1 MNYFQIKEIPR
12 SPKKTVLFYILG
24 LKKSLKRTKCNKVG
38 TKCKS
43 FLLSINKLCT
53 DIIKISKIKRND
65 ILKSPLLKQERQFNI
80 NQILYYYEKRA
91 KQVEFQKG
99 TQVLL

>member
-1 MNYFQIKEIPR
+1 MPVV
-12 SPKKTVLFYILG
+12 PKKTVLFYILG

-43 FLLSINKLCT
+43 FLLSFNKLCT
-53 DIIKISKIKRND
+53 EIMRTSEIKRND
-65 ILKSPLLKQERQFNI
+65 ILKSPLLKQDSFFNI